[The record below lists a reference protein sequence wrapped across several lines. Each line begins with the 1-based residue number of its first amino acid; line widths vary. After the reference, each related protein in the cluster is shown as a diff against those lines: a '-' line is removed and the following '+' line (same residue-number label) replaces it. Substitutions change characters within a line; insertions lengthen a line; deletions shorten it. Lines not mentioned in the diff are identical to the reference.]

1 MLSSNWADTKKR
13 FVDWWS
19 GKGVIIG
26 NVNGFSDAV
35 KRYHTLSCDYNNI
48 SLTEKYTNP
57 HKRALINHHKLIN
70 ENFPLNTLPVSDTD
84 IGPGSLA
91 LFLGCEPLFSEDT
104 VWFKPIS
111 YPTLDGFDT
120 LRFNT
125 ENKWWQIT
133 RDTLINCKNLS
144 ENNYLVGAPD
154 LIENLDI
161 LALLRGP
168 ENLMMDMLDNPDK
181 VKEKLWEINGVWQK
195 AYNEI
200 YNIIKLDDGS
210 SCSGAFRLWGPG
222 KTMKVQCD
230 ESAMISTKMFEEFVM
245 PPLKAQCKT
254 LDNVM
259 YHLDGTAAIKHLD
272 ALLDMEEMHAIEWTP
287 EAGIESGGNKRW
299 FEMYKKI
306 LRSGKSLQVVGIK
319 SNEILSMLDALGD
332 NGIYFICDFKNEQEA
347 ESTGDI
353 LSKHLPRNV
362 F

>member
-1 MLSSNWADTKKR
+1 MLKLNWADTKQR
-13 FVDWWS
+13 FIDWWN
-19 GKGVIIG
+19 GRDILIG
-26 NVNGFSDAV
+26 NVNGFSDAENSCYAINPE
-35 KRYHTLSCDYNNI
+35 RETSSLS
-48 SLTEKYTNP
+48 EKYTNP
-57 HKRALINHHKLIN
+57 HKRALANHHKLIN
-70 ENFPLNTLPVSDTD
+70 EKFPLHTLPVSETD

-104 VWFKPIS
+104 VWFEPVS
-111 YPTLDGFDT
+111 YPNLDSFET
-120 LRFNT
+120 LRFDT

-161 LALLRGP
+161 LALLRGT
-168 ENLMMDMLDNPDK
+168 ENLMMDMIDNPNL
-181 VKEKLWEINGVWQK
+181 VKEKLWEINDVWLE

-272 ALLDMEEMHAIEWTP
+272 ALLDMKELHAIEWTP

-299 FEMYKKI
+299 FEMYKRI
-306 LRSGKSLQVVGIK
+306 LNSGKSLQVVGIK
-319 SNEILSMLDALGD
+319 STEILPMLDALGD
-332 NGIYFICDFKNEQEA
+332 NGIYFVCDFKNEFKASEN
-347 ESTGDI
+347 ETTI
-353 LSKHLPRNV
+353 N
-362 F
+362 